1 MTWSRRHR
9 SHIERSVLE
18 SQKHLQCKRFLQYR
32 QTRMPGV
39 AALFALARGCIVVS
53 PTGAR
58 RALAHRCVNTSLS
71 GTLFF

>member
-1 MTWSRRHR
+1 
-9 SHIERSVLE
+9 L
-18 SQKHLQCKRFLQYR
+18 QKYLQRKHFLQYR
-32 QTRMPGV
+32 QTRMSGV
-39 AALFALARGCIVVS
+39 AVLFALARERVVVS